1 MKKTALIKKA
11 AIGAAKEAGRILLD
25 GMTQKLTITYKG
37 ELDLVTQ
44 MDTLSEQSIVTN
56 IKTHFPDHQILAEEG
71 NNHESDSPYR
81 WVIDPLDGTTN
92 YAHRF
97 PCFCVSIAVEYEG
110 SIAMGVIYDPI
121 RKELF
126 FAEKGKG
133 ATLNR
138 QPLSVSSRPILK
150 ESLLVTGFA
159 YNLRDNPNNNLNH
172 FSRLLMKA
180 QGIRRLGSAALD
192 LCYVA
197 AGRLDGFWEL
207 NLKPWDTAAGF
218 LILTEAG
225 GSVTNF
231 AGEPFSI
238 DQREI
243 LATNGKIHQEMV
255 DVLTQGEKSYVC

>member
-1 MKKTALIKKA
+1 MKKV
-11 AIGAAKEAGRILLD
+11 AISAAKAAGRILME
-25 GMTQKLTITYKG
+25 GMTHELAITYKG

-44 MDTLSEQSIVTN
+44 IDTLSEKTIVAHIQS
-56 IKTHFPDHQILAEEG
+56 HFQDHQILAEEG
-71 NNHESDSPYR
+71 NNQTSDSPYR
-81 WVIDPLDGTTN
+81 WIIDPLDGTTN

-97 PCFCVSIAVEYEG
+97 PCFCVSIAVEYQKTIE
-110 SIAMGVIYDPI
+110 IGVIYDPI

-126 FAEKGKG
+126 VAEKGKG
-133 ATLNR
+133 ATLNQ

-150 ESLLVTGFA
+150 EALLVTGFA

-172 FSRLLMKA
+172 FSRLLMRA
-180 QGIRRLGSAALD
+180 QGIRRMGSAALD

-207 NLKPWDTAAGF
+207 NLKPWDTAAGS

-225 GSVTNF
+225 GQVTD
-231 AGEPFSI
+231 FSGKTFLI
-238 DQREI
+238 DKPEI

-255 DVLTQGEKSYVC
+255 DVLTQGEDKGL

>member
-1 MKKTALIKKA
+1 MEKIEQIKKVAVRA
-11 AIGAAKEAGRILLD
+11 AREAGRILIA
-25 GMTQKLTITYKG
+25 GMTQELAIIYKG

-44 MDTLSEQSIVTN
+44 IDTLAERAIVTH
-56 IKTHFPDHQILAEEG
+56 IKKFFHDHQILAEEG
-71 NNHESDSPYR
+71 NNQESDSPYR
-81 WVIDPLDGTTN
+81 WIIDPLDGTTN

-97 PCFCVSIAVEYEG
+97 PCFCVSIAVEYER
-110 SIAMGVIYDPI
+110 SICVGVIYDPV

-133 ATLNR
+133 AILNQ
-138 QPLSVSSRPILK
+138 QPLSVSSCPILK

-159 YNLRDNPNNNLNH
+159 YNLRDNPNNNLDH
-172 FSRLLMKA
+172 FSRLLMRA
-180 QGIRRLGSAALD
+180 QGIRRMGSAALD

-207 NLKPWDTAAGF
+207 NLNPWDTAAGF

-225 GSVTNF
+225 GSVTDF
-231 AGEPFSI
+231 SGKPFSI
-238 DQREI
+238 DKREI

-255 DVLTQGEKSYVC
+255 DVLRSRS